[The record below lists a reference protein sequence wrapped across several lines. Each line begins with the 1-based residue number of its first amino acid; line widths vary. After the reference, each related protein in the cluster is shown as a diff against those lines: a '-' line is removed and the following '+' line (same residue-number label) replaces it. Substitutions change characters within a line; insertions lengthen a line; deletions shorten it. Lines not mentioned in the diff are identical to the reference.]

1 MPPQKAL
8 QPNTPKRPGRPRT
21 DASATMTTHPVTL
34 TRDLAEKARRL
45 GNGNL
50 SAGVR
55 IALESAG
62 TTP

>member
-1 MPPQKAL
+1 MHRKKA
-8 QPNTPKRPGRPRT
+8 PRRNTPKRPGRPRT
-21 DASATMTTHPVTL
+21 DPSATMTTHPVTL
-34 TRDLAEKARRL
+34 TPDLAEKARRL